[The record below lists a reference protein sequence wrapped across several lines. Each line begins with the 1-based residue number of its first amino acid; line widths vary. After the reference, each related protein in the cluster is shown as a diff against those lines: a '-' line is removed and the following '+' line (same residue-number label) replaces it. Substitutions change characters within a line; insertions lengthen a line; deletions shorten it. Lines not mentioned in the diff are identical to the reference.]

1 MGYQDYINLSVE
13 DELIE
18 RKEVSVVSEYD
29 KQNDFS
35 LESSGRRYDRQF
47 FTMYQARLNELKT
60 RVDSR
65 AMKQWG
71 NGTIKRDN
79 KVISK
84 VDKILNITS
93 NQLCWVS
100 GTIFVD
106 LKNKL
111 NIFNDVEKGIDDVL
125 PQIPKSYI
133 SSEGTDDKVI
143 MLEDESGRAILH
155 GDDKLKDQLFVT
167 GAIVAVLGIEL
178 QAGIF
183 EMIEIIHPE
192 IAPIRPMNPKSNS
205 KIAFV
210 SGLEISDSVNYDFKI
225 DLLKEFFQNNPKSKD
240 ISHLVIAGNSIKET
254 DQDIGEEYVSNNNY
268 GSKNISKFNDKSLK
282 LFEVFINEIIS
293 NCNISIMPGPSDPTD
308 ICLPQQPLHRSFFVN
323 NKNYVG
329 NNIRSLTNPSW
340 LEIDSIRMLGTS
352 GQNIDDIVKYLSPE
366 DLQNKDILLKIMKST
381 INWQNIAPT
390 APDTLYCYPFENNDP
405 FTLTN
410 ETPKVY
416 FIGNQN
422 EFKSELVNVNNE
434 NMLLLTIPKF
444 NQCGQLVL
452 LDTVDLSVEIIK
464 FET

>member
-1 MGYQDYINLSVE
+1 MGYQDYINLSTDDVP
-13 DELIE
+13 IE
-18 RKEVSVVSEYD
+18 RKVVDVAQDYD

-35 LESSGRRYDRQF
+35 LDNSGRRYDRQF
-47 FTMYQARLNELKT
+47 FSMYQARLNELKN
-60 RVDSR
+60 RVDKR

-71 NGTIKRDN
+71 NGTIKREN
-79 KVISK
+79 KIIKK

-133 SSEGTDDKVI
+133 SSEGNDDKVI

-155 GDDKLKDQLFVT
+155 GDDKLKDHLFVT
-167 GAIVAVLGIEL
+167 GAIVAILGIEL

-183 EMIEIIHPE
+183 EILEIVYPE
-192 IAPIRPMNPKSNS
+192 ISPVKPINPKSNS

-210 SGLEISDSVNYDFKI
+210 SGLEISDSQDFKI
-225 DLLKEFFQNNPKSKD
+225 DLFKEFFQNNEKSKD
-240 ISHLVIAGNSIKET
+240 ISHLIIAGNSIQET
-254 DQDIGEEYVSNNNY
+254 SQELGEEYVSSNNY
-268 GSKNISKFNDKSLK
+268 GSKNISKFNDNSLK
-282 LFEVFINEIIS
+282 LFEVFINEILS

-329 NNIRSLTNPSW
+329 NNIKSLTNPSW

-352 GQNIDDIVKYLSPE
+352 GQNIEDILKYLSPQ
-366 DLQNKDILLKIMKST
+366 DLQQEDILLKIMKST

-405 FTLTN
+405 FTLTD

-422 EFKSELVNVNNE
+422 EFKREISGDS
-434 NMLLLTIPKF
+434 LLLTIPKF
-444 NQCGQLVL
+444 KQSGQLIL
-452 LDTVDLSVEIIK
+452 LNTNDLSTEIIT
-464 FET
+464 FEA